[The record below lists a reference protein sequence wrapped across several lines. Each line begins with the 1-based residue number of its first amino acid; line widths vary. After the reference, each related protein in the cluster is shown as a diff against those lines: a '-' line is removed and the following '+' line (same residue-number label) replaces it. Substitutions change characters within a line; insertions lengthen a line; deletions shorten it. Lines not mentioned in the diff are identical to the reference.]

1 MAKIIDI
8 TKKNSHHAGNFNP
21 AAEIM
26 ALAGAYEGGADILYC
41 YAEAVEELLPQM
53 AELMEV
59 NVSDFVLEKGS
70 LISLDRDMKQG
81 ELGPIVYR
89 AIKGD
94 TEYSVSIELEEEEEE
109 GFCFHIL
116 ADKSQGNIRWFYDFD
131 KKCWTRLDDLI
142 ISPKLEKLLDSD
154 SPEAHILEEVICAMD
169 GGITEKGYQ
178 SLKSKNKKLFDLYNR
193 VSRFMLPYLNIEGD
207 GKLYLEPRDDNRFGF
222 RVGCT
227 GSEYVLY

>member
-8 TKKNSHHAGNFNP
+8 TKKNSHQAGNFSP
-21 AAEIM
+21 AAEIV

-94 TEYSVSIELEEEEEE
+94 TEYSVSIGLEEEEEE

-154 SPEAHILEEVICAMD
+154 
-169 GGITEKGYQ
+169 
-178 SLKSKNKKLFDLYNR
+178 
-193 VSRFMLPYLNIEGD
+193 
-207 GKLYLEPRDDNRFGF
+207 
-222 RVGCT
+222 
-227 GSEYVLY
+227 

>member
-94 TEYSVSIELEEEEEE
+94 TEYSVSIELEEEEE
-109 GFCFHIL
+109 
-116 ADKSQGNIRWFYDFD
+116 
-131 KKCWTRLDDLI
+131 
-142 ISPKLEKLLDSD
+142 
-154 SPEAHILEEVICAMD
+154 
-169 GGITEKGYQ
+169 
-178 SLKSKNKKLFDLYNR
+178 
-193 VSRFMLPYLNIEGD
+193 
-207 GKLYLEPRDDNRFGF
+207 
-222 RVGCT
+222 
-227 GSEYVLY
+227 